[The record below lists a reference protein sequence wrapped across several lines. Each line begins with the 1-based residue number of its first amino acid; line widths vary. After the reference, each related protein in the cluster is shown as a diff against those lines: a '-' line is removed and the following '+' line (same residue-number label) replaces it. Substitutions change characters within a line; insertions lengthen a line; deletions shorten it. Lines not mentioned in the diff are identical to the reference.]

1 MPHDTLVEKPVMLK
15 LLFTR
20 KASRRGFRIN
30 GTEAPV
36 SSSCTTKLRGKPN
49 VLQKHARGSACTRLG
64 RHWAACFRVKRK
76 SKSLFVAIQH
86 CRSKCHFYAASN
98 ATSSRVLPQ
107 NCTTPQT
114 CSGDRFPY
122 IISQKSSCM
131 HGCSRN
137 NRVLRCKHVMPS
149 ESWDIFFKTL
159 HRTQFSFKKKMFRF
173 VLKTVQERKKIR
185 SL

>member
-20 KASRRGFRIN
+20 KASRRGCRIN

-36 SSSCTTKLRGKPN
+36 SSSCTTKSRGKPH
-49 VLQKHARGSACTRLG
+49 VLQKPVRGSACTKLG
-64 RHWAACFRVKRK
+64 RHWAACFRVKCK
-76 SKSLFVAIQH
+76 ACSLPFNI
-86 CRSKCHFYAASN
+86 AALNVTSTRANN

-107 NCTTPQT
+107 NCTIPQT

-122 IISQKSSCM
+122 IISQKSSRM
-131 HGCSRN
+131 HACSRN

-149 ESWDIFFKTL
+149 ESRDIF
-159 HRTQFSFKKKMFRF
+159 
-173 VLKTVQERKKIR
+173 LKPCIEHNFP
-185 SL
+185 